1 MHVDPAPR
9 IAVLD
14 SRPGVAVRLQS
25 GPGGF
30 LKLFQHLVDLPVAWL
45 VLRRPGEQPGGV
57 LVLEL
62 QRVGHVCNLMRV
74 PSQNLHLLAL
84 LPLGIQISRQVVGR
98 RLRRPRTAI
107 QKLNHHG
114 DLPARPTLPPPAR

>member
-1 MHVDPAPR
+1 MHVDAAPR
-9 IAVLD
+9 IAVLHR
-14 SRPGVAVRLQS
+14 RPSVAVRLQS
-25 GPGGF
+25 GPRR
-30 LKLFQHLVDLPVAWL
+30 LLELFQHLVDLPVARL

-74 PSQNLHLLAL
+74 PSQYLHLLAL

-98 RLRRPRTAI
+98 RLR
-107 QKLNHHG
+107 
-114 DLPARPTLPPPAR
+114 